1 MLYFHKHPWLTK
13 AKCETLCSIMD
24 YQKLTLEACKHASQN
39 EHLPLRVVV
48 QVLFFE
54 QLQLRN
60 AIAGSYIAVDTA
72 DPACPSRLSMLL
84 DYGTLGPLV
93 PGGDGWNAPLR
104 ENQALRMDMDTIK
117 SKVNDL
123 QIECSAIRQV
133 IQRIN
138 KPKEALSN
146 WAFNLMSNFGCK
158 FKSQVCDSQS
168 QERTIVFGQSLDGRC
183 IEATS

>member
-1 MLYFHKHPWLTK
+1 
-13 AKCETLCSIMD
+13 MD
-24 YQKLTLEACKHASQN
+24 CQKLTMEACTHVAQN

-60 AIAGSYIAVDTA
+60 AIAGSYIVVDAA
-72 DPACPSRLSMLL
+72 DPAHHSCLSMLSG
-84 DYGTLGPLV
+84 YGTLGPLV

-123 QIECSAIRQV
+123 ERECSTMRHA
-133 IQRIN
+133 IQRLN
-138 KPKEALSN
+138 KPKEELSSWDLN
-146 WAFNLMSNFGCK
+146 FMSNFGCK
-158 FKSQVCDSQS
+158 FKSQVYDS
-168 QERTIVFGQSLDGRC
+168 QERNIFSGQSLDGRN
-183 IEATS
+183 IKATRRSRHQHNSSATQAQPTNISFT